1 MEGEGVPVLLEQPWA
16 RVKEPV
22 AIPAPTTVATLEA
35 LSEQDLVVLLRDHL
49 VPRRPDGVERARW
62 EALWRLLSADDALAE
77 RCFDVLEQFLSDVD
91 AALADGQPDEH
102 SRKRMEKFRRFCDD
116 AWQRLQMHHDRPL
129 GWAGR
134 AGAGF
139 NPAGRKV
146 IERLVAAIAD
156 HRRAVGGG
164 SRPRSADEALWR
176 TLTDVGLDP
185 DGHGAER
192 QP

>member
-1 MEGEGVPVLLEQPWA
+1 MPVLLEQPWA

-35 LSEQDLVVLLRDHL
+35 LSEQDLAVLLRDHL
-49 VPRRPDGVERARW
+49 VPRRPNGVERTRW

-91 AALADGQPDEH
+91 AALADSQPDEH

-139 NPAGRKV
+139 NPAGRAV
-146 IERLVAAIAD
+146 ISKLVDSIAR
-156 HRRAVGGG
+156 HREQSETTGDVKPGDRQ
-164 SRPRSADEALWR
+164 LWQVLR
-176 TLTDVGLDP
+176 DVGLDP
-185 DGHGAER
+185 AQRNEQGSR
-192 QP
+192 